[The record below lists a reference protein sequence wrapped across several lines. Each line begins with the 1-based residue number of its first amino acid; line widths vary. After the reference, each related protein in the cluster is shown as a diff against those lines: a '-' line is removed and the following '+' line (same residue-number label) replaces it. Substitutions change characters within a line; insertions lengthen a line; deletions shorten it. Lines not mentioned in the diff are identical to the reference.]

1 MNEKAKNIAKRVKEL
16 REILEVSKETLAEKL
31 NIDLSVYEDYENGKN
46 DMPVSV
52 LYGIASEL
60 RVDPTELMTGEAPR
74 MAQYTV
80 VRNGGGI
87 TVQRYKGYEYT
98 SLASNIRDRDMEPMI
113 VRLTKRRTTKM
124 LTHKGQEFN
133 YVLKGTIL
141 LNYGKNEITLNE
153 GDSVYFDSTVPHF
166 QNAVTDEA
174 VFLTVINECAASD
187 KQ

>member
-1 MNEKAKNIAKRVKEL
+1 
-16 REILEVSKETLAEKL
+16 
-31 NIDLSVYEDYENGKN
+31 
-46 DMPVSV
+46 
-52 LYGIASEL
+52 
-60 RVDPTELMTGEAPR
+60 
-74 MAQYTV
+74 
-80 VRNGGGI
+80 
-87 TVQRYKGYEYT
+87 
-98 SLASNIRDRDMEPMI
+98 
-113 VRLTKRRTTKM
+113 M